1 MRSTTRLRRFLS
13 AAAIVTAVGLTA
25 TACGGAAVPD
35 TVAAG
40 SAAQD
45 AQGAVPGLAADG
57 SVAVPGAGAT
67 DPNAAAVPGAAADP
81 NAAAAPGTAAA
92 NPNAAAGTNTAAGGA
107 AATKGGGKAN
117 AGGGSAAGGAGG
129 ATGVANLPILGG
141 KAACKPATGTP
152 INIGN
157 VSTLSGVLGELFSPV
172 VPALQIFV
180 ASQNACGGLGG
191 HPIKLFI
198 ADDQGDPATAVT
210 EGRKM
215 IQNNK
220 ILAFLG
226 NIQVLTVDG
235 IIKVVNETG
244 VPIIGGD
251 LTNNTWF
258 TQPLLFPQGSP
269 PQAISW
275 GYLNYA
281 KKIGA
286 KKVGNNYCLE
296 VPQACT
302 QINRAFEELA
312 PKFGLDAAYQVQISI
327 TSPDYTPQCIAA
339 RNAGVTVMAQTNDA
353 PTQNRFANSC
363 AKVGYKPQW
372 IGYPLGV
379 GNEGQFLGNPN
390 LGGTYVPMNH
400 FPWMAGKGQFP
411 GNAAM
416 QYYQQMVAKFRPG
429 YNAGGAASLGW
440 QAGALLVAA
449 SSKLTDNPTTQ
460 QFLDALYEFKGQK
473 LTELGGLSGPLT
485 FNKGGTPE
493 VPYCLYGATS
503 DKDNKGWASVDTKLQ
518 CTDLIAP
525 SDPRSK
531 S

>member
-1 MRSTTRLRRFLS
+1 MDTTTRLRRFVT
-13 AAAIVTAVGLTA
+13 AGAIVTAVALSA
-25 TACGGAAVPD
+25 TACGGRAVPD
-35 TVAAG
+35 TVTAAAAAEDSGAAAAAG
-40 SAAQD
+40 IQ
-45 AQGAVPGLAADG
+45 PDG
-57 SVAVPGAGAT
+57 SIAVPGAVT
-67 DPNAAAVPGAAADP
+67 DPNAAADP
-81 NAAAAPGTAAA
+81 NAVANPNAAVD
-92 NPNAAAGTNTAAGGA
+92 PNAAAGTTAGTAAGTA
-107 AATKGGGKAN
+107 AAGTAATGKAGK
-117 AGGGSAAGGAGG
+117 AAAAAGSAAG
-129 ATGVANLPILGG
+129 ATGVAALADLPILGG
-141 KAACKPATGTP
+141 KGACKPATGTP
-152 INIGN
+152 ISIGN

-180 ASQNACGGLGG
+180 ASQNACGGLNG

-226 NIQVLTVDG
+226 NIQVLTIDG
-235 IIKVVNETG
+235 MMSVIKDSG
-244 VPIIGGD
+244 IPIIGGD

-269 PQAISW
+269 PQAIAY
-275 GYLNYA
+275 GYLNKA
-281 KKIGA
+281 KQLGA

-302 QINRAFEELA
+302 QINKAFVELA
-312 PKFGLDAAYQVQISI
+312 PKFGLEAAYQAQVSI

-363 AKVGYKPQW
+363 AKVGFKPQW
-372 IGYPLGV
+372 LGYPLGV

-400 FPWMAGKGQFP
+400 FPWMAGKGSFP

-416 QYYQQMVAKFRPG
+416 QYYQKAVAKYRPG

-449 SSKLTDNPTTQ
+449 STKLTATPTTA

-473 LTELGGLSGPLT
+473 YTELGGLAGPLT
-485 FNKGGTPE
+485 FNKGGSPE

-503 DKDNKGWASVDTKLQ
+503 DSANKGWASVDTKLQ

-525 SDPRSK
+525 SDPRSSK

>member
-1 MRSTTRLRRFLS
+1 M
-13 AAAIVTAVGLTA
+13 
-25 TACGGAAVPD
+25 
-35 TVAAG
+35 AAG
-40 SAAQD
+40 QAGQD
-45 AQGAVPGLAADG
+45 AQGAVPELAADG
-57 SVAVPGAGAT
+57 SVAVPGATG
-67 DPNAAAVPGAAADP
+67 ADP
-81 NAAAAPGTAAA
+81 NAAAPGAAAA
-92 NPNAAAGTNTAAGGA
+92 NPNAAANPGAAAANPNAATNPNAGGGA
-107 AATKGGGKAN
+107 ANAKGGAKAN
-117 AGGGSAAGGAGG
+117 AGGGSASGG
-129 ATGVANLPILGG
+129 ATGTAALANLPIFGG

-180 ASQNACGGLGG
+180 ASQNACGGLNG

-244 VPIIGGD
+244 IPIIGGD

-269 PQAISW
+269 PQSIAY
-275 GYLNYA
+275 GYLNKA
-281 KKIGA
+281 KQLGA

-312 PKFGLDAAYQVQISI
+312 PKFGVEAAYQVQISI

-372 IGYPLGV
+372 LGYPLGV
-379 GNEGQFLGNPN
+379 GNEAQFLGNPN

-416 QYYQQMVAKFRPG
+416 QYYQQAVAKFRPG

-449 SSKLTDNPTTQ
+449 STKLTENPTTA

-473 LTELGGLSGPLT
+473 FTELGGLSGPLT
-485 FNKGGTPE
+485 FNKGGTPK

-503 DKDNKGWASVDTKLQ
+503 DKANKGWGSVDTKLQ
-518 CTDLIAP
+518 CTDVIAP
-525 SDPRSK
+525 SDPQSK
-531 S
+531 